1 MISIP
6 TLAQISID
14 RPIAS
19 FKTSE
24 VTIDA
29 ILTELIF
36 NVDGFRTFHAPAP
49 GGGGGIWVFFGWV
62 CAVRDSKLTPRSKK
76 ISPKIDTPF

>member
-49 GGGGGIWVFFGWV
+49 GGGGIWVFFGWV

-76 ISPKIDTPF
+76 ISPKIHTPF